1 MKANNSKFNFVSL
14 FKYIMIV
21 PVVLALASIIIGAIC
36 GFGLDYDYRN
46 VSEFTVKFNTTVS
59 EKEYSIFEDKV
70 DGVLER
76 YDFDSYRVERIGEDA
91 ENALLIKIVNED
103 GVYDD
108 QIEAL
113 KTEFEDSLYSSVQSK
128 LDRDIYISTSDTI
141 TSTPINSSRMIWFG
155 VLSLGCILLFVFLY
169 MLIRY
174 NLMAGVTNILGI
186 LLSLAML
193 TACNIIFRIPLNT
206 GFMLAYV
213 ATTLIGAIIS
223 IVICNRLKPTLNDD
237 AFSKYSNEERVYFAV
252 NVDFIIKV
260 LILLAFVALPLV
272 ILAIFSNISTV
283 FTIISVLVGMI
294 ISAFTSL
301 IFAPSIWAFWYKRDK
316 DIMLKRRKEREQKKL
331 ENKDNDEK
339 ILV

>member
-21 PVVLALASIIIGAIC
+21 PVVMALASIIIGAIC
-36 GFGLDYDYRN
+36 GFNLDYDYRN

-59 EKEYSIFEDKV
+59 EKEYSTFEDKV
-70 DGVLER
+70 NDTLER
-76 YDFDSYRVERIGEDA
+76 YDFDNYRIERIGEDA

-108 QIEAL
+108 QIDAL
-113 KTEFEDSLYSSVQSK
+113 KTEFEDSLYTSVQNK

-141 TSTPINSSRMIWFG
+141 TSIPTNSSKMIWFS
-155 VLSLGCILLFVFLY
+155 VLALGCILLFVFLY

-213 ATTLIGAIIS
+213 VTTLIGAVIS

-237 AFSKYSNEERVYFAV
+237 AYAKFSNEERVYSAV
-252 NVDFIIKV
+252 SVEFIIKI

-272 ILAIFSNISTV
+272 ILAIFSNVSTV

-294 ISAFTSL
+294 ISVFTSV

-316 DIMLKRRKEREQKKL
+316 DIMLKRRKEKEQKKL